1 MSADDTSAEFA
12 QDAVLFARMRAMW
25 AQVDPMP
32 ADLIDRMV
40 AAIAVDD
47 LSREYALLTLVET
60 DLAAVR
66 GDGDVLTLQ
75 FSDGTVTV
83 LLHIT
88 RTEQSTHRIDGWV
101 DAPPVSVAIVHGA
114 DEERCGM
121 PPSASTAGSRSTAS
135 APGSCACASPC
146 ATTRA
151 RSMTCRPRSSN
162 SEETPDG

>member
-88 RTEQSTHRIDGWV
+88 RTEQSTHRIDG
-101 DAPPVSVAIVHGA
+101 
-114 DEERCGM
+114 
-121 PPSASTAGSRSTAS
+121 
-135 APGSCACASPC
+135 
-146 ATTRA
+146 
-151 RSMTCRPRSSN
+151 
-162 SEETPDG
+162 